1 MRWNK
6 ALTLTLVVFF
16 ACILNNLFNLVLSMQ
31 AQQIRDKYKRI
42 LEEPE
47 E

>member
-1 MRWNK
+1 MEEGVHFDFVG
-6 ALTLTLVVFF
+6 LFTLHVY
-16 ACILNNLFNLVLSMQ
+16 ILFNLVLRMQ

-47 E
+47 